1 MLRIKS
7 MVIVS
12 LFYASAAEA
21 ADAAPVSF
29 QSEGI
34 RYEYFIKFEGE
45 LVKIDGTVVNNGD
58 KFTLFVEPNGR
69 VTGRVA
75 GQSVRFSVRKTVRD
89 SAAAKLKKE
98 QDLAVADLSAR

>member
-1 MLRIKS
+1 MPHRFLSRVREFDTNISSNLK
-7 MVIVS
+7 
-12 LFYASAAEA
+12 AS
-21 ADAAPVSF
+21 F
-29 QSEGI
+29 
-34 RYEYFIKFEGE
+34 
-45 LVKIDGTVVNNGD
+45 VKIDGTVVNNGD